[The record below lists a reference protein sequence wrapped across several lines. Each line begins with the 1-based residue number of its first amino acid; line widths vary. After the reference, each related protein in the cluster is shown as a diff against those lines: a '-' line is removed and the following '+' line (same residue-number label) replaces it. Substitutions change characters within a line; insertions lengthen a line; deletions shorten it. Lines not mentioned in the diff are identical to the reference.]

1 MQVTR
6 KAHRVNAILFDLADP
21 KVIGMIVKVRYT
33 NAKRHN
39 KNFIEE
45 HDRLGLK
52 TYCLIDHKHNPI
64 FLRFGDYIIEE
75 LDGSLYVESQEKF
88 NADFTR

>member
-6 KAHRVNAILFDLADP
+6 KAHRVSAIRFDLADP
-21 KVIGMIVKVRYT
+21 KVRGMIVKVRYT
-33 NAKRHN
+33 NDTRVN

-45 HDRLGLK
+45 RDRLGLK

-64 FLRFGDYIIEE
+64 WLRFGDYIIEE
-75 LDGSLYVESQEKF
+75 LDGSLYVVSEEKF